1 MIVTLAG
8 FMMAQSSGSIA
19 SALGIALAVFTGQL
33 SIGWTN
39 DLLDLESDRSQ
50 SRTNK
55 PLAVGSISA
64 KTVKIATYISLTA
77 CILLSLFGPFGFRGG
92 SLHLLAVGAGLSYNF
107 IFKKTLLSP
116 LPYAVAFAALPSAI
130 ALSKHHR
137 VPIWLIALGAL
148 FGLAA
153 HFANVVKDMEQDRL
167 AGVYGLPQRLGS
179 KVSLIFAGTFLLV
192 IAIILA
198 SLTHLWIPVPISA
211 LVVVLLFVAPPRF
224 SFPLVMALAIA
235 DIVIMVSRIS
245 L

>member
-8 FMMAQSSGSIA
+8 FMMAQSSGSIS
-19 SALGIALAVFTGQL
+19 SALGIALAVFAGQL

-64 KTVKIATYISLTA
+64 KTVKIATYISLSA

-137 VPIWLIALGAL
+137 VPIWLIALGGL

-179 KVSLIFAGTFLLV
+179 KVSLIVAGTFLLV

-198 SLTHLWIPVPISA
+198 SLTHLWIPVPVSA
-211 LVVVLLFVAPPRF
+211 LVVVLLFVAPPQF